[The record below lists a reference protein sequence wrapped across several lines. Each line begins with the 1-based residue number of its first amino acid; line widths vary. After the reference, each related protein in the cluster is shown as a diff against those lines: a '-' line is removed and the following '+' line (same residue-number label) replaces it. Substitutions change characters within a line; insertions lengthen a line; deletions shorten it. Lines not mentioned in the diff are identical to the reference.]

1 MQLVALSK
9 RSNTLD
15 KFVTNLTVFEY
26 LFENHTPVV
35 QMLLDNCQTRTRY
48 AEAVK
53 ELDWIC
59 NKRQFICFGY
69 SLSREQVAFRR
80 STQVITQEQANLQI
94 TDGEPGS
101 GQGTGR
107 KNKLIV
113 LKMFNI
119 EWIFKKSDGSSTN
132 IGDLMQILSRA
143 PE

>member
-9 RSNTLD
+9 TSNTLD

-35 QMLLDNCQTRTRY
+35 QMLLDNCQTRTSY

-53 ELDWIC
+53 EVDWIC

-80 STQVITQEQANLQI
+80 STQVITQEQANFQI

>member
-9 RSNTLD
+9 TSNTLD

-35 QMLLDNCQTRTRY
+35 QMLLDNCQTRTSY

-113 LKMFNI
+113 LKMYYI
-119 EWIFKKSDGSSTN
+119 GWIFQKSDGSAAN
-132 IGDLMQILSRA
+132 IGDLM
-143 PE
+143 